1 MMLPFLR
8 TFLGFFL
15 WKLPFIPN
23 LWDMKKLL
31 SRALMVSLIFL
42 KIKTKKANTS
52 WPTNP
57 SYMWVASY
65 SWWEKR
71 LKMTVCNPFIEKTG
85 NSADQLISRYLWRAI
100 RTQIYEGW
108 GLSVDQ
114 QVGYVSRLM
123 SQGVSRQSHEKVPK
137 KVTVMAITLWFD
149 FILIAISFPWILM
162 TGALLTWQ
170 SQAAFINEDTENSQR
185 SGYSMWKG
193 QGWESPSAL
202 GCGPSILAPCHLFF
216 SPWLLTFSIHQ
227 ICSPWMKNNH
237 PWGCWEGRILCSEV
251 KPKGAPKPHFA
262 ESTNNSSSASG
273 WGKASLPSSLIPV
286 GRNCGKRGRTTGMD
300 RKKYSQD
307 SDFFF
312 YPRHISDLSLGAWRA
327 WKQMVWGAQQQSFCS
342 ASSLGSDA
350 LVSYHSPVWDSYST

>member
-1 MMLPFLR
+1 
-8 TFLGFFL
+8 
-15 WKLPFIPN
+15 
-23 LWDMKKLL
+23 
-31 SRALMVSLIFL
+31 
-42 KIKTKKANTS
+42 
-52 WPTNP
+52 
-57 SYMWVASY
+57 MWVASY

-202 GCGPSILAPCHLFF
+202 GCDPSILARCHLFF

-273 WGKASLPSSLIPV
+273 WGKASLPSSLTCQSV
-286 GRNCGKRGRTTGMD
+286 HTGKTVTWWAGSGRTLVAAFGIANSPAVMAWGSTQDKEQGWHADSRRGCSRLWGWRGLSTGGWD
-300 RKKYSQD
+300 GGRDCYGYGSE
-307 SDFFF
+307 
-312 YPRHISDLSLGAWRA
+312 LGE
-327 WKQMVWGAQQQSFCS
+327 G
-342 ASSLGSDA
+342 
-350 LVSYHSPVWDSYST
+350 